1 VDVNSS
7 IFDADDMAHKF
18 HVMRGGADKSI
29 LPVSVVSPEHDKRVP
44 DRMLSQ
50 VMREL
55 RHEFQNPEE
64 RLEELARSSGARAR
78 EEYREAVRGLAQQY
92 ARTTGD
98 PRAATAIHAYVQ
110 RQQPPLD
117 REIIEAMRKALQVA
131 ADPGGNY
138 HAVPEAVQYRCLEL
152 YFALERQGDGR
163 LIGILDAA
171 DARGTPS
178 VGDTMYDRYP
188 GLTRDEDDGRDD
200 PELEIDFGEERGPGR
215 GR

>member
-7 IFDADDMAHKF
+7 IFVADDMAHKF

-78 EEYREAVRGLAQQY
+78 EEYREAVRGLAQQH

-98 PRAATAIHAYVQ
+98 PRAAATIHDYAQ
-110 RQQPPLD
+110 EQLLD
-117 REIIEAMRKALQVA
+117 RHIIEAMRKALQIA
-131 ADPGGNY
+131 ADPAGNY

-152 YFALERQGDGR
+152 YFALARRGDER
-163 LIGILDAA
+163 LIGMLDAA
-171 DARGTPS
+171 DARGMPS
-178 VGDTMYDRYP
+178 IGDTMYDRYP

-200 PELEIDFGEERGPGR
+200 PEPEIDFGEKHGPGR